1 MFLSRLADA
10 WARYLRHV
18 RARTAGILVKASPE
32 RTAQDHIWLW
42 DFINTFRGGSENVP
56 IIWVD
61 TAASA
66 GYNDLFVGQQI

>member
-32 RTAQDHIWLW
+32 RTAQDHIWL
-42 DFINTFRGGSENVP
+42 
-56 IIWVD
+56 
-61 TAASA
+61 
-66 GYNDLFVGQQI
+66 